1 MAELIQIKT
10 QNSAVLT
17 KLQKQFN
24 SSIQKIDLL
33 KSKIGFVKSE
43 IDQIQVKITS
53 EIIPLEKKLFEVQV
67 KEVIYLD
74 VLFQQ
79 NIFKKR
85 DNDTLSE
92 MIFERTS
99 ELISRTDSTELE
111 DIFTRHNDGVSF
123 EEANEEANK
132 MASETLKDS
141 FSSIFGMKFDENADL
156 SDPEKFQ
163 EYLDQQVAADEAEY
177 EARKANRTKTAKQIE
192 KEEKQRQ
199 EAKNLN
205 KTSRQIY
212 MELVKAFHPD
222 REKDELEKERKTLL
236 MHRITEAYEKD
247 DLFDLLRL
255 RLELLGTDFEHS
267 NDESLKHYVKLLKQ
281 QVSELENELTEIASF
296 GQSSFF
302 GPSLYDRFGSDDYQT
317 LEAKFKKEIANL
329 KKIIKN
335 EEKQVPF
342 YKDSIQVKYLID
354 QHRQEQKVEIVESS
368 ILMMSLEGCKTK
380 PIYQKWAL

>member
-1 MAELIQIKT
+1 MQELIQIKT
-10 QNSAVLT
+10 ENSAVLT

-24 SSIQKIDLL
+24 TSIQKIDFL
-33 KSKIGFVKSE
+33 KSKIGYVKKE

-53 EIIPLEKKLFEVQV
+53 EILPLEKKLIEVQV
-67 KEVIYLD
+67 KEIIYLD
-74 VLFQQ
+74 ALFQQ
-79 NIFKKR
+79 KIFKKR

-92 MIFERTS
+92 MIFERTT
-99 ELISRTDSTELE
+99 EFISRTESPELE
-111 DIFTRHNDGVSF
+111 DIFTRHNDGISF
-123 EEANEEANK
+123 EEANEEASK
-132 MASETLKDS
+132 KASETLKES
-141 FSSIFGMKFDENADL
+141 FSSIFGMKFDDDADL

-163 EYLDQQVAADEAEY
+163 EYIDQQVAADEAEY
-177 EARKANRTKTAKQIE
+177 EARKANKKKTAKQIE

-236 MHRITEAYEKD
+236 MHRITEANEKD
-247 DLFDLLRL
+247 NLFELLRL

-267 NDESLKHYVKLLKQ
+267 NDESLKYYVKLLKQ
-281 QVSELENELTEIASF
+281 QVAELEQEIAELTSF

-302 GPSLYDRFGSDDYQT
+302 GPSLYERFGSDQNQS
-317 LEAKFKKEIANL
+317 LESKFKKEITNL
-329 KKIIKN
+329 KKIIKD
-335 EEKQVPF
+335 EEKQAPF

-354 QHRQEQKVEIVESS
+354 QHRQEQKSRNRRGFDINDVFGR
-368 ILMMSLEGCKTK
+368 M
-380 PIYQKWAL
+380 

>member
-10 QNSAVLT
+10 QNSAVLS

-33 KSKIGFVKSE
+33 KNKIGFVKTE

-53 EIIPLEKKLFEVQV
+53 EIIPLEKKLFEVQA

-74 VLFQQ
+74 ALFQQ
-79 NIFKKR
+79 NHFKKR

-92 MIFERTS
+92 MILERVS
-99 ELISRTDSTELE
+99 ELINRTDSSELE
-111 DIFTRHNDGVSF
+111 NIFTRHNGGVSF

-141 FSSIFGMKFDENADL
+141 FSSIFGMKFEEDADL
-156 SDPEKFQ
+156 SDPAKFH
-163 EYLDQQVAADEAEY
+163 EYLEQQVAADEAEY
-177 EARKANRTKTAKQIE
+177 EARKANKKKTAKQIE

-236 MHRITEAYEKD
+236 MHRITEANEKD
-247 DLFDLLRL
+247 DLFELLRL

-267 NDESLKHYVKLLKQ
+267 NDESLKYYVKLLKQ
-281 QVSELENELTEIASF
+281 QVAELEEELAEVTSF

-302 GPSLYDRFGSDDYQT
+302 GPSLYDRFGSDGYQT
-317 LEAKFKKEIANL
+317 LETKFKKEVANL

-335 EEKQVPF
+335 EEKQAPF
-342 YKDSIQVKYLID
+342 YKDSVQVKYLID
-354 QHRQEQKVEIVESS
+354 QHRQEQKSRKRRGFDMNDIFG
-368 ILMMSLEGCKTK
+368 MM
-380 PIYQKWAL
+380 

>member
-1 MAELIQIKT
+1 MQELIQIKT
-10 QNSAVLT
+10 ENSVVLT

-24 SSIQKIDLL
+24 NSIQKIDFL
-33 KSKIGFVKSE
+33 KSKIGYVKKE

-53 EIIPLEKKLFEVQV
+53 EILPLEKKLIEVQV
-67 KEVIYLD
+67 KEIIYLD
-74 VLFQQ
+74 ALFQQ
-79 NIFKKR
+79 KIFKKR

-92 MIFERTS
+92 MIFERTT
-99 ELISRTDSTELE
+99 EFISRTESPELE
-111 DIFTRHNDGVSF
+111 DIFTRHNDGISF
-123 EEANEEANK
+123 EEANEEASK
-132 MASETLKDS
+132 KASETLKES
-141 FSSIFGMKFDENADL
+141 FSSIFGMKFDDDADL

-163 EYLDQQVAADEAEY
+163 EYIDQQIAANEAEHD
-177 EARKANRTKTAKQIE
+177 ARKANKKKTAKQIE

-236 MHRITEAYEKD
+236 MHRITEANEKD
-247 DLFDLLRL
+247 NLFELLRL

-267 NDESLKHYVKLLKQ
+267 NDESLKYYVKLLKQ
-281 QVSELENELTEIASF
+281 QVAELEQEIAELTSF

-302 GPSLYDRFGSDDYQT
+302 GPSLYERFGSDQNQS
-317 LEAKFKKEIANL
+317 LESKFKKEITNL
-329 KKIIKN
+329 KKIIKD
-335 EEKQVPF
+335 EEKQAPF

-354 QHRQEQKVEIVESS
+354 QHRQEQKSRNRRGFDINDVFGR
-368 ILMMSLEGCKTK
+368 M
-380 PIYQKWAL
+380 

>member
-1 MAELIQIKT
+1 MQELIQIKT
-10 QNSAVLT
+10 ENSAVLT

-24 SSIQKIDLL
+24 NSIQKIDFL
-33 KSKIGFVKSE
+33 KSKIGYVKKE

-53 EIIPLEKKLFEVQV
+53 EILPLEKKLINVQI
-67 KEVIYLD
+67 KEIIYLD

-79 NIFKKR
+79 KIFKKR

-92 MIFERTS
+92 MIFERTT
-99 ELISRTDSTELE
+99 EFISRTESPELE
-111 DIFTRHNDGVSF
+111 DIFTRHNDGISF
-123 EEANEEANK
+123 EEANEEASK
-132 MASETLKDS
+132 KASETLKES
-141 FSSIFGMKFDENADL
+141 FSSIFGMKFDDDADL

-163 EYLDQQVAADEAEY
+163 EYIDQQVAADEAEY
-177 EARKANRTKTAKQIE
+177 EARKANKKKTAKQIE

-236 MHRITEAYEKD
+236 MHRITEANEKD
-247 DLFDLLRL
+247 DLFELLRL

-267 NDESLKHYVKLLKQ
+267 NDESLKYYVKLLKQ
-281 QVSELENELTEIASF
+281 QVAELEQEIAELTSF

-302 GPSLYDRFGSDDYQT
+302 GPSLYERFGSDQNQS
-317 LEAKFKKEIANL
+317 LESKFKKEITNL
-329 KKIIKN
+329 KKIIKD
-335 EEKQVPF
+335 EEKQAPF

-354 QHRQEQKVEIVESS
+354 QHRQEQKSRNRRGFDINDVFGR
-368 ILMMSLEGCKTK
+368 M
-380 PIYQKWAL
+380 

>member
-10 QNSAVLT
+10 HNSAALS

-33 KSKIGFVKSE
+33 KNKIAFVKTE
-43 IDQIQVKITS
+43 IDQIQAKISS
-53 EIIPLEKKLFEVQV
+53 EILPLEKKLMSIQV
-67 KEVIYLD
+67 KEIIYLD
-74 VLFQQ
+74 ALFQQ
-79 NIFKKR
+79 DIFKKR
-85 DNDTLSE
+85 DNETLSE
-92 MIFERTS
+92 MILERVS
-99 ELISRTDSTELE
+99 EFITRTESPELE
-111 DIFTRHNDGVSF
+111 EIFTRHNGGVSF

-132 MASETLKDS
+132 MASENLKES
-141 FSSIFGMKFDENADL
+141 FSSIFGMKFDEEVDL

-163 EYLDQQVAADEAEY
+163 EYLDQQVANDEAEY

-192 KEEKQRQ
+192 KEEKKRQ
-199 EAKNLN
+199 EEKNLY

-267 NDESLKHYVKLLKQ
+267 NDESLKYYVKLLKQ
-281 QVSELENELTEIASF
+281 QVAELEEELSETTSF

-302 GPSLYDRFGSDDYQT
+302 GPSLYDRFGSDDYQS
-317 LEAKFKKEIANL
+317 LETKFKKEISNL

-335 EEKQVPF
+335 EEKQAPF
-342 YKDSIQVKYLID
+342 YKDSDQVKYLINEY
-354 QHRQEQKVEIVESS
+354 RQEQKANKRSGFNMNDIFGR
-368 ILMMSLEGCKTK
+368 M
-380 PIYQKWAL
+380 

>member
-1 MAELIQIKT
+1 MSELIQIKT

-24 SSIQKIDLL
+24 ASIKKIDSL
-33 KSKIGFVKSE
+33 KQRIEFVKTE
-43 IDQIQVKITS
+43 IEQIQVKIQAD
-53 EIIPLEKKLFEVQV
+53 ILPLERKLIDTQV
-67 KEVIYLD
+67 KEISYLD
-74 VLFQQ
+74 ALFQQ

-85 DNDTLSE
+85 DNETLSE
-92 MIFERTS
+92 MILERAGEFITRVES
-99 ELISRTDSTELE
+99 EELN
-111 DIFTRHNDGVSF
+111 DIFTRHNNGVSF

-132 MASETLKDS
+132 MASETLKES
-141 FSSIFGMKFDENADL
+141 FSSMFGMNFDDDADL

-163 EYLDQQVAADEAEY
+163 EYFEQQMAADEAEY
-177 EARKANRTKTAKQIE
+177 EARRANRKKTAKQIE
-192 KEEKQRQ
+192 REDKKRQ
-199 EAKNLN
+199 EEKNLN

-255 RLELLGTDFEHS
+255 RLELLGTDFENS
-267 NDESLKHYVKLLKQ
+267 NDESLKYYVKLLKQ
-281 QVSELENELTEIASF
+281 QVVELEDELAETTSF

-317 LEAKFKKEIANL
+317 LETKFKKEIAQL

-335 EEKQVPF
+335 EEKQAPF
-342 YKDSIQVKYLID
+342 YKDSDQVKYLID
-354 QHRQEQKVEIVESS
+354 QYRQEQKARKRRGFNMNDIFG
-368 ILMMSLEGCKTK
+368 MM
-380 PIYQKWAL
+380 

>member
-1 MAELIQIKT
+1 MLELIQIKT
-10 QNSAVLT
+10 QNSVVLT

-24 SSIQKIDLL
+24 INIQKIDFL
-33 KSKIGFVKSE
+33 KSKIGYAKKE

-53 EIIPLEKKLFEVQV
+53 EILPLEKKLIEVQV
-67 KEVIYLD
+67 KEIIYLD
-74 VLFQQ
+74 ALFQQ
-79 NIFKKR
+79 KIFKKR

-99 ELISRTDSTELE
+99 EFISRTESPELE

-132 MASETLKDS
+132 IASETLKES
-141 FSSIFGMKFDENADL
+141 FSSIFGIKFDDDADL

-177 EARKANRTKTAKQIE
+177 ETRKADKKKTAKQIE

-222 REKDELEKERKTLL
+222 LEKDELEKERKTLL
-236 MHRITEAYEKD
+236 MHRITEANEKD
-247 DLFDLLRL
+247 DLFELLRL
-255 RLELLGTDFEHS
+255 KLELLGTDFEYS
-267 NDESLKHYVKLLKQ
+267 NDESLKYYVKLLKQ
-281 QVSELENELTEIASF
+281 QVAELEQELAEVTSF

-302 GPSLYDRFGSDDYQT
+302 GPSLYERFGSDDYQT
-317 LEAKFKKEIANL
+317 LETKFKKEVANL

-335 EEKQVPF
+335 EEKQAPF
-342 YKDSIQVKYLID
+342 YKDSVQVKYLIE
-354 QHRQEQKVEIVESS
+354 QHRQAQKSRNRRGFDINDVFG
-368 ILMMSLEGCKTK
+368 MM
-380 PIYQKWAL
+380 

>member
-1 MAELIQIKT
+1 MSELIQIKT

-24 SSIQKIDLL
+24 SSIQKINSL
-33 KSKIGFVKSE
+33 KQRIAFVTTE
-43 IDQIQVKITS
+43 IEQIQVKIQTD
-53 EIIPLEKKLFEVQV
+53 ILPLERKLIDIQI
-67 KEVIYLD
+67 KEITYLD
-74 VLFQQ
+74 ALYQQ

-85 DNDTLSE
+85 DNETLSE
-92 MIFERTS
+92 MILEKAGEFITRKES
-99 ELISRTDSTELE
+99 HELN
-111 DIFTRHNDGVSF
+111 DIYTRHNNGISF
-123 EEANEEANK
+123 EEANK
-132 MASETLKDS
+132 VASETLKDS
-141 FSSIFGMKFDENADL
+141 FSSMFGIEVDEEVDL

-163 EYLDQQVAADEAEY
+163 AYFEQQMANDEAEY
-177 EARKANRTKTAKQIE
+177 EARKANRKKTAKQIE
-192 KEEKQRQ
+192 KEEKKRL
-199 EAKNLN
+199 EEKNLN

-236 MHRITEAYEKD
+236 MHRITKAYEKD

-281 QVSELENELTEIASF
+281 QVAELENELSEITSF

-317 LEAKFKKEIANL
+317 LESKFKKEIAQL

-335 EEKQVPF
+335 EEKQAPF
-342 YKDSIQVKYLID
+342 YKDSDQVKYLID
-354 QHRQEQKVEIVESS
+354 QYRQEQKARKRRGFDMNDIFG
-368 ILMMSLEGCKTK
+368 MM
-380 PIYQKWAL
+380 

>member
-10 QNSAVLT
+10 QNSAVLS

-24 SSIQKIDLL
+24 TNILKIDSL
-33 KSKIGFVKSE
+33 KNKIAFVKTE
-43 IDQIQVKITS
+43 VDQIQVKILS
-53 EIIPLEKKLFEVQV
+53 EILPLEQKLIEIQV
-67 KEVIYLD
+67 KEIIYLD
-74 VLFQQ
+74 ALFQQ

-85 DNDTLSE
+85 DNETLSE
-92 MIFERTS
+92 MILERVS
-99 ELISRTDSTELE
+99 EFITRTESPELE
-111 DIFTRHNDGVSF
+111 EIFTRHNGGVSF

-132 MASETLKDS
+132 MASENLKES
-141 FSSIFGMKFDENADL
+141 FSSIFGMKFDEEADL

-163 EYLDQQVAADEAEY
+163 EYLDQQVSADEAEY

-192 KEEKQRQ
+192 KEEKKRQ
-199 EAKNLN
+199 EEKNLN

-236 MHRITEAYEKD
+236 MHQITEAYEKD

-267 NDESLKHYVKLLKQ
+267 NDESLKYYVKLLKE
-281 QVSELENELTEIASF
+281 QVSELEEELSDLTSF

-335 EEKQVPF
+335 EEKQAPF
-342 YKDSIQVKYLID
+342 YKDSEQVKYLID
-354 QHRQEQKVEIVESS
+354 QHRQEQKRRNRRGFDVNDVFGR
-368 ILMMSLEGCKTK
+368 M
-380 PIYQKWAL
+380 